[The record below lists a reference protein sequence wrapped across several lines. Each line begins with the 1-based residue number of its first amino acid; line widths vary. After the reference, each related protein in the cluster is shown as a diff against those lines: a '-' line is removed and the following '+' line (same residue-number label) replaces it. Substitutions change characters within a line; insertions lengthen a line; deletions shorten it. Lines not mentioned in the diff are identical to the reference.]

1 MAELS
6 SPRRGDCYWADLD
19 PTEGHEQAGRRPV
32 LVLSDDRY
40 NERSGM
46 IVMVPLTT
54 RQKLSP
60 PFSIDLGTL
69 RKEFRASKSFAL
81 PAQVRA
87 LSVTR
92 LVSLIAR
99 DRQKDVERCLDAL
112 LQICGRR
119 PARSSPANEGGTP

>member
-1 MAELS
+1 MAELN
-6 SPRRGDCYWADLD
+6 SPRRGDCYWANLD

-40 NERSGM
+40 NRRSGM

-54 RQKLSP
+54 RQRLSP

-69 RKEFRASKSFAL
+69 RKEARSPKSFAL

-87 LSVTR
+87 LSATR
-92 LVSLIAR
+92 LGPLIAR
-99 DRQKDVERCLDAL
+99 CREADVERCLEAL

-119 PARSSPANEGGTP
+119 PPRSSPANEGGAP

>member
-1 MAELS
+1 MIT
-6 SPRRGDCYWADLD
+6 PKRGDCYWADLD

-40 NERSGM
+40 NQRSGM

-60 PFSIDLGTL
+60 PLSLDLGVVGG
-69 RKEFRASKSFAL
+69 KRAFAL

-87 LSVTR
+87 LSATR
-92 LVSLIAR
+92 LGRKLEGEREA
-99 DRQKDVERCLDAL
+99 DVERCLDAV

-119 PARSSPANEGGTP
+119 PPRSSPANEGGTP